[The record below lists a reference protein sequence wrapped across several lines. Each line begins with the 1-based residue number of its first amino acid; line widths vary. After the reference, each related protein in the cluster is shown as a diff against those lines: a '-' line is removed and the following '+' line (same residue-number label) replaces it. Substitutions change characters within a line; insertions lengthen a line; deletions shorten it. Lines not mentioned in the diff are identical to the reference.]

1 MRITEPWDPLG
12 TYFVKD
18 TVDDL
23 FAGGG
28 RLMSL
33 VERLAEK
40 WLEEQGDDIEPA
52 YDRNRTD
59 SAHASRWW
67 LNAIADEAPFGE
79 VRDWLRSQASEG
91 SEK

>member
-28 RLMSL
+28 RLMS
-33 VERLAEK
+33 RAESRELRK
-40 WLEEQGDDIEPA
+40 QDGYRQPTPEELEEFDF
-52 YDRNRTD
+52 TD
-59 SAHASRWW
+59 EQVDGWA
-67 LNAIADEAPFGE
+67 ADP
-79 VRDWLRSQASEG
+79 RSQASEG
-91 SEK
+91 SEE